1 MTPAIK
7 TTMGG
12 REWGML
18 VLLSVLWGGSF
29 FFIAVAVAELPPLT
43 IVLLRVALAAVT
55 LHLLRLLMGLRLP
68 RDGASWRAFVA
79 MGVINNVVPFTLIVW
94 GQSHI
99 ASALASI
106 LNATTPLFTV
116 VVAHYLTRDE
126 RLSPA
131 RLSGVAIGL
140 AGVVAMLGPTAL
152 AELGTA
158 LAAELAC
165 LAAALSYAFGGVY
178 GRRFRGLGL
187 DPLVVATGQVTTSAV
202 MLLPIALLVDQPW
215 TLPVPSLAAMAAVAA
230 LAVVSTGIAYVLYFR
245 LLAAVGATNV
255 LLVTLLIPV
264 SAILLGVTI
273 LGEQLASRHLL
284 GMALIGLGLSA
295 IDGRLWRWSAARRLR
310 LSSTEER

>member
-55 LHLLRLLMGLRLP
+55 LHLLRVLMGLSLP

-79 MGVINNVVPFTLIVW
+79 MGVINNVVPFMLIVW

-131 RLSGVAIGL
+131 RLAGVAIGL

-152 AELGTA
+152 ADLGTA

-202 MLLPIALLVDQPW
+202 LLLPVAVLADRPW
-215 TLPVPSLAAMAAVAA
+215 TLPSPSLAAVAAVVA
-230 LAVVSTGIAYVLYFR
+230 LAVVSTGFAYVLYFR
-245 LLAAVGATNV
+245 LLATVGATNV

-273 LGEQLASRHLL
+273 LGEHLASRHLL

-295 IDGRLWRWSAARRLR
+295 IDGRLWRWSANRRPQR
-310 LSSTEER
+310 L